1 VQEKLHGSSFFLDVM
16 TVEGEMSP
24 VTMTILV
31 LCLYLLFYR
40 FYARGFLG
48 RKIFELDGDA
58 VTPAHE
64 LRDDVDYIPTN
75 KYILFGHHYA
85 SIAGLA
91 PMLGPAIAVIWG
103 WVPALCWVVFG
114 TLMIGAVHDFSA
126 LVLSSRYK
134 GQSVGTIAYDVISPR
149 TRLLFLLVIF
159 FLVALAMGVFVLVIS
174 GLFAAPD
181 LINIPATSHPEA
193 VFPTYSLM
201 LIAMVIGFLVHKRN
215 MPVWPLISVGFVLML
230 LFTWWGLDHPITG
243 FNKDFWIWSLLIY
256 AFAASVLPV
265 WLLLQPRDFLNSLL
279 LYLALFAMLIGFFT
293 LSPDWAAPA
302 FNPNPVG
309 APPMLP
315 FLFIVIACGAVSG
328 FHGLVA
334 SGTTSKQLNKE
345 TDAPFIGY
353 GGMIGESLL
362 ALLAVLA
369 TTAGA
374 FANRSE
380 WEAFYGSWDKAVGLH
395 QKLGV
400 FIQGNAHFIE
410 QLGVPYDFAAAF
422 ISVVVVGFAM
432 TSVDTGARLLRFNI
446 QEIGNTIG
454 VKMFGNRYLA
464 TFLAVSAIGF
474 FAFFKMDG
482 KPAGLFLWT
491 LFGTTNQILA
501 GLTLLTVTIYLYRKR
516 KPIIYTLLPMLLV
529 LGATI
534 SGMIMGIA
542 GAIGKEQWT
551 VAIVGGVIF
560 LLATWV
566 LVEAL
571 LVVRK
576 VQVER
581 RQNSGDRESST

>member
-1 VQEKLHGSSFFLDVM
+1 
-16 TVEGEMSP
+16 MSP
-24 VTMTILV
+24 ITIAILV
-31 LCLYLLFYR
+31 LACYVVFYR
-40 FYARGFLG
+40 FYAKGVLG
-48 RKIFELDGDA
+48 RRIFELDAGA
-58 VTPAHE
+58 TTPAHA
-64 LRDDVDYIPTN
+64 LRDDVDYVPTN

-103 WVPALCWVVFG
+103 WVPALCWVVIG
-114 TLMIGAVHDFSA
+114 TLLIGAVHDFSA
-126 LVLSSRYK
+126 LVLSVRHGGK
-134 GQSVGTIAYDVISPR
+134 SVGTIARDVISPR

-181 LINIPATSHPEA
+181 GAHIPKTAHPEA

-201 LIAMVIGFLVHKRN
+201 LIAMVIGFLVYKRGL
-215 MPVWPLISVGFVLML
+215 PLWPMIALGFVLML
-230 LFTWWGLDHPITG
+230 VTTRIGLDLPVTG
-243 FNKDFWIWSLLIY
+243 ISAGAWTWTLLIY

-279 LYLALFAMLIGFFT
+279 LYLALFSMLLGFF
-293 LSPDWAAPA
+293 LLAPDWKAPA
-302 FNPNPVG
+302 FNPHPAG
-309 APPMLP
+309 APPILP

-334 SGTTSKQLNKE
+334 SGTTSKQLDRE
-345 TDAPFIGY
+345 TDAPFVGY
-353 GGMIGESLL
+353 VGMIGESLL

-374 FANRSE
+374 FASRAD

-400 FIQGNAHFIE
+400 FIQGNANFIH
-410 QLGVPYDFAAAF
+410 QLGVPLDYAAAF

-446 QEIGNTIG
+446 EEIAHTIG
-454 VKMFGNRYLA
+454 VPALANRWLA
-464 TFLAVSAIGF
+464 TLLAVSAIGF
-474 FAFFKMDG
+474 FAFFEVDG

-501 GLTLLTVTIYLYRKR
+501 GLTLLTVTIYLYRRR
-516 KPIIYTLLPMLLV
+516 KPVLYTLLPMLLV

-534 SGMIMGIA
+534 SGMVMGIIKA
-542 GAIGKEQWT
+542 VGKEQWA
-551 VAIVGGVIF
+551 VAAVGGVIF
-560 LLATWV
+560 LLACWV
-566 LVEAL
+566 LVEAV
-571 LVVRK
+571 LVVLRLRAD
-576 VQVER
+576 R
-581 RQNSGDRESST
+581 RAG

>member
-1 VQEKLHGSSFFLDVM
+1 
-16 TVEGEMSP
+16 MSP
-24 VTMTILV
+24 VVMAITV
-31 LCLYLLFYR
+31 LCFYMLFYR
-40 FYARGFLG
+40 FYAKGVLAK
-48 RKIFELDGDA
+48 KIFELDDSDP
-58 VTPAHE
+58 TPAHTM
-64 LRDDVDYIPTN
+64 RDDVDYIPTN
-75 KYILFGHHYA
+75 KYVLFGHHFA

-114 TLMIGAVHDFSA
+114 TLLVGAVHDFSA
-126 LVLSSRYK
+126 LVLSIRHK
-134 GQSVGTIAYDVISPR
+134 GQSVGTIARDVISPR

-181 LINIPATSHPEA
+181 AANIPATAHPEA

-201 LIAMVIGFLVHKRN
+201 LIAMVIGFLVYKKN
-215 MPVWPLISVGFVLML
+215 MPLWPMIGVGFVLML
-230 LFTWWGLDHPITG
+230 ITTRIGLDMPVTG
-243 FNKDFWIWSLLIY
+243 FSAGDWTWSLLIY
-256 AFAASVLPV
+256 AFIASVLPV

-279 LYLALFAMLIGFFT
+279 LYLALFSMLAGFFI
-293 LSPDWAAPA
+293 LSPDWVAPA
-302 FNPNPVG
+302 INPNPVG
-309 APPMLP
+309 APPMMP

-334 SGTTSKQLNKE
+334 SGTTSKQLSRE
-345 TDAPFIGY
+345 SDAPFVGY
-353 GGMIGESLL
+353 VGMVGESLL

-374 FANRSE
+374 FATRAD
-380 WEAFYGSWDKAVGLH
+380 WEAFYGSWDKAAGLH

-400 FIQGNAHFIE
+400 FIQGNANFIH
-410 QLGVPYDFAAAF
+410 QLGIPLDYAAAF

-432 TSVDTGARLLRFNI
+432 TSVDTGARLLRFNLE
-446 QEIGNTIG
+446 EIGQTLG
-454 VKMFGNRYLA
+454 VKILGNRYVA
-464 TFLAVSAIGF
+464 TALAVAAIGF

-501 GLTLLTVTIYLYRKR
+501 GLTLLTVTIYLYRKK
-516 KPIIYTLLPMLLV
+516 KPILYTLLPMLLV

-534 SGMIMGIA
+534 SGMVMGIVK
-542 GAIGKEQWT
+542 AIGKDQWT
-551 VAIVGGVIF
+551 VAAVGAVIF
-560 LLATWV
+560 ILAGWV

-571 LVVRK
+571 IVVKK
-576 VQVER
+576 VRAER
-581 RQNSGDRESST
+581 AGTK

>member
-1 VQEKLHGSSFFLDVM
+1 M
-16 TVEGEMSP
+16 TP
-24 VTMTILV
+24 VTMAILV
-31 LCLYLLFYR
+31 LCLYVLFYR
-40 FYARGFLG
+40 FYAKAVLA
-48 RKIFELDGDA
+48 RKIFELDENA

-64 LRDDVDYIPTN
+64 MRDDVDYVPAN

-114 TLMIGAVHDFSA
+114 TLLIGAVHDFSA
-126 LVLSSRYK
+126 LVLSVRHK
-134 GQSVGTIAYDVISPR
+134 GQSMGTIARDVISPR

-181 LINIPATSHPEA
+181 AASIPATAHPEA

-201 LIAMVIGFLVHKRN
+201 LIAMVIGFLVYKKN
-215 MPVWPLISVGFVLML
+215 LPVWPLIGAGFVMML
-230 LFTWWGLDHPITG
+230 LTTWIGLDMPITG
-243 FNKDFWIWSLLIY
+243 FSASDWTWTLLIY

-279 LYLALFAMLIGFFT
+279 LYLALFAMLAGFFVMD
-293 LSPDWAAPA
+293 PDWVAPA
-302 FNPNPVG
+302 FNPEPEG
-309 APPMLP
+309 APPIMP

-334 SGTTSKQLNKE
+334 SGTTAKQLNKE
-345 TDAPFIGY
+345 TDAPFVGY
-353 GGMIGESLL
+353 VGMIGESLL

-374 FANRSE
+374 FSSRTE

-400 FIQGNAHFIE
+400 FIQGNANFIH
-410 QLGVPYDFAAAF
+410 QLGVPLDYAAAF

-432 TSVDTGARLLRFNI
+432 TSVDTGARLLRFNL
-446 QEIGNTIG
+446 QEIGQAIG
-454 VKMFGNRYLA
+454 VKAFSNRYLA
-464 TFLAVSAIGF
+464 TFLAVFAIGF

-501 GLTLLTVTIYLYRKR
+501 GLTLLTVTIYLYRKK
-516 KPIIYTLLPMLLV
+516 KPILYTLLPMLLV

-534 SGMIMGIA
+534 SGMVMGISK
-542 GAIGKEQWT
+542 AIGNEQWT

-560 LLATWV
+560 ALAAWV
-566 LVEAL
+566 LIEAL
-571 LVVRK
+571 IVVRK
-576 VQVER
+576 VQKER
-581 RQNSGDRESST
+581 KIEEKVSARKE

>member
-1 VQEKLHGSSFFLDVM
+1 M
-16 TVEGEMSP
+16 TP
-24 VTMTILV
+24 VTMAILV

-40 FYARGFLG
+40 FYAKGFLG
-48 RKIFELDGDA
+48 RKIFELKENA

-64 LRDDVDYIPTN
+64 LRDDVDYVPTN

-103 WVPALCWVVFG
+103 WIPALCWVVFG
-114 TLMIGAVHDFSA
+114 TLLVGAVHDFSA
-126 LVLSSRYK
+126 LVLSVRHK
-134 GQSVGTIAYDVISPR
+134 GQSVGTIARDVISPR

-181 LINIPATSHPEA
+181 IANIAKTSHPEA

-201 LIAMVIGFLVHKRN
+201 LIAMVIGFLVYKKN
-215 MPVWPLISVGFVLML
+215 LPVWPLISIGFVLML
-230 LFTWWGLDHPITG
+230 LFTWWGLNHPITG
-243 FNKDFWIWSLLIY
+243 FGKDFWIWSLLIY
-256 AFAASVLPV
+256 AFAASILPV

-279 LYLALFAMLIGFFT
+279 LYLALFLMLIGFFV
-293 LSPDWAAPA
+293 LSPDWVAPA
-302 FNPNPVG
+302 MNPNPEG

-334 SGTTSKQLNKE
+334 SGTTSKQLNRE

-353 GGMIGESLL
+353 AGMIGESLL

-374 FANRSE
+374 FATRAD
-380 WEAFYGSWDKAVGLH
+380 WESFYGSWDKAVGLH

-400 FIQGNAHFIE
+400 FIQGNANFIH
-410 QLGVPYDFAAAF
+410 QLGVPVDFAAAF

-432 TSVDTGARLLRFNI
+432 TSVDTGARLLRFNV

-454 VKMFGNRYLA
+454 VNLLENRYLA
-464 TFLAVSAIGF
+464 TLIAVFAMGF
-474 FAFFKMDG
+474 FAFFEVDG

-501 GLTLLTVTIYLYRKR
+501 GLTLLTVTIYLYRKK
-516 KPIIYTLLPMLLV
+516 KPILYTLLPMLLV
-529 LGATI
+529 LGTTI
-534 SGMIMGIA
+534 TGMVMGIFS
-542 GAIGKEQWT
+542 AIGKAQWA
-551 VAIVGGVIF
+551 VASVGTVIF
-560 LLATWV
+560 LLAMWV
-566 LVEAL
+566 LLEAL
-571 LVVRK
+571 IVVK
-576 VQVER
+576 HLWVER
-581 RQNSGDRESST
+581 KSELADTEGAQ

>member
-1 VQEKLHGSSFFLDVM
+1 
-16 TVEGEMSP
+16 MSP
-24 VTMTILV
+24 VVMAILV
-31 LCLYLLFYR
+31 LSLYVVFYR
-40 FYARGFLG
+40 FYAKGYLAK
-48 RKIFELDGDA
+48 KIFELDDA
-58 VTPAHE
+58 NQTPAHTM
-64 LRDDVDYIPTN
+64 RDDVDYVPAD
-75 KYILFGHHYA
+75 KYILFGHHFA

-114 TLMIGAVHDFSA
+114 TLLVGAVHDFSA
-126 LVLSSRYK
+126 LVLSIRHR
-134 GQSVGTIAYDVISPR
+134 GQSVGTIARDVISPR
-149 TRLLFLLVIF
+149 SRLLFLLVIF

-174 GLFAAPD
+174 GLFASPD
-181 LINIPATSHPEA
+181 AAHIPATAHPEA

-201 LIAMVIGFLVHKRN
+201 LIAMLIGFLVYKKN
-215 MPVWPLISVGFVLML
+215 LPLWPMIAVGFVLML
-230 LFTWWGLDHPITG
+230 VTTSIGLKMPITG
-243 FNKDFWIWSLLIY
+243 ISTEGWTWSLLVY
-256 AFAASVLPV
+256 AFVASVLPV

-279 LYLALFAMLIGFFT
+279 LYLALFSMLIGFFM

-302 FNPNPVG
+302 INPHPVG

-345 TDAPFIGY
+345 SDAPFVGY
-353 GGMIGESLL
+353 VGMIGESLL

-374 FANRSE
+374 FSSRTE
-380 WEAFYGSWDKAVGLH
+380 WESFYGSWDKAVGLH

-400 FIQGNAHFIE
+400 FIQGNANFIH
-410 QLGVPYDFAAAF
+410 QLGVPLDYAAAF

-432 TSVDTGARLLRFNI
+432 TSVDTGARLLRFNLE
-446 QEIGNTIG
+446 EIGQTVG
-454 VKMFGNRYLA
+454 VKVIQNRYVA
-464 TFLAVSAIGF
+464 TFLAVAAIGF

-501 GLTLLTVTIYLYRKR
+501 GLTLLTVTIYLYRRK
-516 KPIIYTLLPMLLV
+516 KPILYTMLPMLLV

-534 SGMIMGIA
+534 SGMVMGIVKA
-542 GAIGKEQWT
+542 VGNQQWT
-551 VAIVGGVIF
+551 VAAVGGVIF
-560 LLATWV
+560 LLAGWV
-566 LVEAL
+566 LIEAL
-571 LVVRK
+571 LVVK
-576 VQVER
+576 QVR
-581 RQNSGDRESST
+581 REHASQT

>member
-1 VQEKLHGSSFFLDVM
+1 MTPVVM
-16 TVEGEMSP
+16 AIT
-24 VTMTILV
+24 V
-31 LCLYLLFYR
+31 LCFYMLFYR
-40 FYARGFLG
+40 FYAKGFLAK
-48 RKIFELDGDA
+48 KIFELDDSSL
-58 VTPAHE
+58 TPAHTM
-64 LRDDVDYIPTN
+64 RDDVDYIPTN
-75 KYILFGHHYA
+75 KYVLFGHHFA

-114 TLMIGAVHDFSA
+114 TLLVGAVHDFSA
-126 LVLSSRYK
+126 LVLSIRHK
-134 GQSVGTIAYDVISPR
+134 GQSVGTIAHDVISPR

-181 LINIPATSHPEA
+181 AANIPATAHPEA

-201 LIAMVIGFLVHKRN
+201 LIAMVIGFLVYKKN
-215 MPVWPLISVGFVLML
+215 MPLWPMIAVGFVLML
-230 LFTWWGLDHPITG
+230 VTTRIGLDMPVTG
-243 FNKDFWIWSLLIY
+243 VSVGAWTWSLLIY
-256 AFAASVLPV
+256 AFIASVLPV

-279 LYLALFAMLIGFFT
+279 LYLALFSMLAGFFI
-293 LSPDWAAPA
+293 LSPDWVAPA
-302 FNPNPVG
+302 INPNPVG

-334 SGTTSKQLNKE
+334 SGTTSKQLNRE
-345 TDAPFIGY
+345 SDAPFVGY
-353 GGMIGESLL
+353 VGMVGESLL

-374 FANRSE
+374 FATRAD
-380 WEAFYGSWDKAVGLH
+380 WESFYGSWERAAGLH

-400 FIQGNAHFIE
+400 FIQGNANFIH
-410 QLGVPYDFAAAF
+410 QLGVPLDYAAAF

-432 TSVDTGARLLRFNI
+432 TSVDTGARLLRFNLE
-446 QEIGNTIG
+446 EIGQTLGIK
-454 VKMFGNRYLA
+454 VLGNRYIA
-464 TFLAVSAIGF
+464 TALAVAAIGF

-501 GLTLLTVTIYLYRKR
+501 GLTLLTVTIYLYRKK
-516 KPIIYTLLPMLLV
+516 KPILYTLLPMLLV

-534 SGMIMGIA
+534 SGMVMGIIK
-542 GAIGKEQWT
+542 AINQQQWT
-551 VAIVGGVIF
+551 VAAVGAVIF
-560 LLATWV
+560 ILAGWV
-566 LVEAL
+566 LIEAL
-571 LVVRK
+571 MVVKK
-576 VQVER
+576 VRAER
-581 RQNSGDRESST
+581 RKEESVL

>member
-1 VQEKLHGSSFFLDVM
+1 MTPVVM
-16 TVEGEMSP
+16 AV
-24 VTMTILV
+24 IV
-31 LCLYLLFYR
+31 LCLYVLFYR
-40 FYARGFLG
+40 FYAKGLLG
-48 RKIFELDGDA
+48 RKIFELSSA
-58 VTPAHE
+58 AQTPAHA
-64 LRDDVDYIPTN
+64 LRDDVDYVPTN

-114 TLMIGAVHDFSA
+114 TLLIGAVHDFSA
-126 LVLSSRYK
+126 LVLSSRHQ
-134 GQSVGTIAYDVISPR
+134 GRSIGTIARDVISPR

-181 LINIPATSHPEA
+181 RAHIPSTAHPEA

-201 LIAMVIGFLVHKRN
+201 LIAMLIGFLVFKREL
-215 MPVWPLISVGFVLML
+215 PLWPMIALGFVLML
-230 LFTWWGLDHPITG
+230 VTTRIGLDLPVTG
-243 FNKDFWIWSLLIY
+243 ISAHTWTWTLLLY

-279 LYLALFAMLIGFFT
+279 LYLALFSMLIGFFL

-302 FNPNPVG
+302 VNPHPAG
-309 APPMLP
+309 APPILP

-334 SGTTSKQLNKE
+334 SGTTSKQLNRE
-345 TDAPFIGY
+345 TDAPFVGY
-353 GGMIGESLL
+353 TGMIGESLL

-374 FANRSE
+374 FASRAE
-380 WEAFYGSWDKAVGLH
+380 WESFYGSWEKAVGLH

-400 FIQGNAHFIE
+400 FIQGNANFIH
-410 QLGVPYDFAAAF
+410 QLGVPLDYAAAF

-446 QEIGNTIG
+446 EEIADTLGIHSL
-454 VKMFGNRYLA
+454 KNRYLSTA
-464 TFLAVSAIGF
+464 LAVAAIGF
-474 FAFFKMDG
+474 FAFFEVDG

-501 GLTLLTVTIYLYRKR
+501 GLTLLTVTIYLYRKK
-516 KPIIYTLLPMLLV
+516 KPIVYTLLPMLLV
-529 LGATI
+529 LAATI
-534 SGMIMGIA
+534 SGMVMGVFKA
-542 GAIGKEQWT
+542 VSDGQWT
-551 VAIVGGVIF
+551 VACVGAIIF
-560 LLATWV
+560 LLAVWV

-571 LVVRK
+571 LVVRR
-576 VQVER
+576 VSGL
-581 RQNSGDRESST
+581 RQEN

>member
-1 VQEKLHGSSFFLDVM
+1 M
-16 TVEGEMSP
+16 TP
-24 VTMTILV
+24 VTMAVLV

-40 FYARGFLG
+40 FYAKGLLG
-48 RKIFELDGDA
+48 KRVFELSDA
-58 VTPAHE
+58 QMTPAHE
-64 LRDDVDYIPTN
+64 LRDGIDYVPAN
-75 KYILFGHHYA
+75 RYILFGHHYA

-114 TLMIGAVHDFSA
+114 TLLIGAVHDFSA
-126 LVLSSRYK
+126 LVLSSRHK
-134 GQSVGTIAYDVISPR
+134 GKSVGTIAYDVISPR

-159 FLVALAMGVFVLVIS
+159 FLVALAMGVFVLVIA

-181 LINIPATSHPEA
+181 ATSIPPTSHPEA
-193 VFPTYSLM
+193 IFPTYSLM
-201 LIAMVIGFLVHKRN
+201 LIAMVIGFLVYKKE
-215 MPVWPLISVGFVLML
+215 MPVWPLIGVGFVVML
-230 LFTWWGLDHPITG
+230 LFTWWGLSTPVTG
-243 FNKDFWIWSLLIY
+243 FDAGFWKWTLLIY

-279 LYLALFAMLIGFFT
+279 LYLALFSMLIGFFI

-302 FNPNPVG
+302 INPEPVG

-334 SGTTSKQLNKE
+334 SGTTSKQLDRE
-345 TDAPFIGY
+345 SDAPFIGY
-353 GGMIGESLL
+353 VGMIGESLL

-374 FANRSE
+374 FTTRAD
-380 WEAFYGSWDKAVGLH
+380 WESFYGSWDKAVGLH

-400 FIQGNAHFIE
+400 FIQGNANFIS

-432 TSVDTGARLLRFNI
+432 TSVDTGARLLRFNV
-446 QEIGNTIG
+446 QEISGTIG
-454 VKMFGNRYLA
+454 VEFLGNRYVA
-464 TFLAVSAIGF
+464 TAIAVFAIGF
-474 FAFFKMDG
+474 FAFFEVDG
-482 KPAGLFLWT
+482 RPAGLFLWT

-501 GLTLLTVTIYLYRKR
+501 GLTLLTVTIYLYRKK
-516 KPIIYTLLPMLLV
+516 KPILYTLAPMLLV
-529 LGATI
+529 LGTT
-534 SGMIMGIA
+534 IA
-542 GAIGKEQWT
+542 GMVMGVLGAVGKGQWT
-551 VAIVGGVIF
+551 VAIVGGAIF
-560 LLATWV
+560 LLACWV

-571 LVVRK
+571 LVVKQVQAERK
-576 VQVER
+576 
-581 RQNSGDRESST
+581 SDTESEVGR

>member
-1 VQEKLHGSSFFLDVM
+1 
-16 TVEGEMSP
+16 MSP
-24 VTMTILV
+24 VVMAILV
-31 LCLYLLFYR
+31 LSLYVVFYR
-40 FYARGFLG
+40 FYAKGYLA
-48 RKIFELDGDA
+48 RKIFELDDA
-58 VTPAHE
+58 NQTPAHTM
-64 LRDDVDYIPTN
+64 RDDVDYVPAN
-75 KYILFGHHYA
+75 KYILFGHHFA

-114 TLMIGAVHDFSA
+114 TLLVGAVHDFSA
-126 LVLSSRYK
+126 LVLSIRHR
-134 GQSVGTIAYDVISPR
+134 GQSVGTIARDVISPR

-174 GLFAAPD
+174 GLFASPD
-181 LINIPATSHPEA
+181 AAHIPATAHPEA

-201 LIAMVIGFLVHKRN
+201 LIAMLIGFFVYKKNL
-215 MPVWPLISVGFVLML
+215 PLWPMIAAGFVLML
-230 LFTWWGLDHPITG
+230 ATTAIGLKMPITG
-243 FNKDFWIWSLLIY
+243 FTAGEWTWSLLVY
-256 AFAASVLPV
+256 AFVASVLPV

-279 LYLALFAMLIGFFT
+279 LYLALFSMLIGFFM

-302 FNPNPVG
+302 INPHPVG

-334 SGTTSKQLNKE
+334 SGTTSKQLNRE
-345 TDAPFIGY
+345 SDAPFVGY
-353 GGMIGESLL
+353 VGMIGESLL

-374 FANRSE
+374 FSSRTE
-380 WEAFYGSWDKAVGLH
+380 WESFYGSWDKAVGLH

-400 FIQGNAHFIE
+400 FIQGNANFIH
-410 QLGVPYDFAAAF
+410 QLGVPLDYAAAF

-432 TSVDTGARLLRFNI
+432 TSVDTGARLLRFNLE
-446 QEIGNTIG
+446 EIGQTIG
-454 VKMFGNRYLA
+454 VKVIQNRYVA
-464 TFLAVSAIGF
+464 TFLAVAAIGF

-501 GLTLLTVTIYLYRKR
+501 GLTLLTVTIYLYRRK
-516 KPIIYTLLPMLLV
+516 KPILYTMLPMLLV

-534 SGMIMGIA
+534 SGMVMGILKA
-542 GAIGKEQWT
+542 VGNQQWT
-551 VAIVGGVIF
+551 VAAVGGVIF
-560 LLATWV
+560 LLAGWV
-566 LVEAL
+566 LIEAL
-571 LVVRK
+571 LVVK
-576 VQVER
+576 QV
-581 RQNSGDRESST
+581 RQEHASQT

>member
-1 VQEKLHGSSFFLDVM
+1 
-16 TVEGEMSP
+16 MSP
-24 VTMTILV
+24 VVMAILV
-31 LCLYLLFYR
+31 LSLYLVFYR
-40 FYARGFLG
+40 FYAKGFLG
-48 RKIFELDGDA
+48 AKIFELADA
-58 VTPAHE
+58 QPTPAHSM
-64 LRDDVDYIPTN
+64 RDDVDYVPTN
-75 KYILFGHHYA
+75 KYILFGHHFA

-114 TLMIGAVHDFSA
+114 TLLVGAVHDFSA
-126 LVLSSRYK
+126 LVLSIRHR
-134 GQSVGTIAYDVISPR
+134 GQSVGSIASDVISPR

-181 LINIPATSHPEA
+181 LAHIPATAHPEA

-201 LIAMVIGFLVHKRN
+201 LIAMLIGFLVYKKN
-215 MPVWPLISVGFVLML
+215 LPLWPMIALGFVLML
-230 LFTWWGLDHPITG
+230 VTTAIGLKMPITG
-243 FNKDFWIWSLLIY
+243 VTAAIWTWSLLIY
-256 AFAASVLPV
+256 AFVASVLPV

-279 LYLALFAMLIGFFT
+279 LYLALFSMLIGFFM

-302 FNPNPVG
+302 INPNPVG

-334 SGTTSKQLNKE
+334 SGTTSKQLNRE
-345 TDAPFIGY
+345 SDAPFVGY
-353 GGMIGESLL
+353 VGMIGESLL

-374 FANRSE
+374 FSSRAD
-380 WEAFYGSWDKAVGLH
+380 WESFYGSWDKAVGLH

-400 FIQGNAHFIE
+400 FIQGNANFIH
-410 QLGVPYDFAAAF
+410 QLGVPVDYAAAF

-432 TSVDTGARLLRFNI
+432 TSVDTGARLLRFNLE
-446 QEIGNTIG
+446 EIGQTIG
-454 VKMFGNRYLA
+454 VKVIRNRYVA
-464 TFLAVSAIGF
+464 TFLAVAAIGF

-501 GLTLLTVTIYLYRKR
+501 GLTLLTVTIYLYRKK
-516 KPIIYTLLPMLLV
+516 KPILYTLLPMLLV

-534 SGMIMGIA
+534 AGMLMGVVK
-542 GAIGKEQWT
+542 AIGNGQWT
-551 VAIVGGVIF
+551 VAAVGAVIF
-560 LLATWV
+560 VLAGWV
-566 LVEAL
+566 LIEAL
-571 LVVRK
+571 LVVRT
-576 VQVER
+576 VRQER
-581 RQNSGDRESST
+581 RVRQ

>member
-1 VQEKLHGSSFFLDVM
+1 
-16 TVEGEMSP
+16 MSP
-24 VTMTILV
+24 VVMAIVV

-40 FYARGFLG
+40 FYAKNILARN
-48 RKIFELDGDA
+48 IFELNDDA
-58 VTPAHE
+58 ATPAHT
-64 LRDDVDYIPTN
+64 LCDDIDYVPTN
-75 KYILFGHHYA
+75 KYVLFGHHFA

-114 TLMIGAVHDFSA
+114 TLLVGAVHDFSA
-126 LVLSSRYK
+126 LVLSIRHK
-134 GQSVGTIAYDVISPR
+134 GQSMGTIARDVISPR

-181 LINIPATSHPEA
+181 AANIPATAHPEA

-201 LIAMVIGFLVHKRN
+201 LIAMVIGFLVHKKN
-215 MPVWPLISVGFVLML
+215 MPLWPMIGVGFVLML
-230 LFTWWGLDHPITG
+230 ITTSIGLGMPITG
-243 FNKDFWIWSLLIY
+243 VTAREWTWSLLIY
-256 AFAASVLPV
+256 AFIASILPV

-279 LYLALFAMLIGFFT
+279 LYLALFAMLAGFFL

-302 FNPNPVG
+302 VNLHPVG

-345 TDAPFIGY
+345 SDAPFVGYIG
-353 GGMIGESLL
+353 MVGESLL

-374 FANRSE
+374 FSSRAD
-380 WEAFYGSWDKAVGLH
+380 WESFYGSWDKAVGLH
-395 QKLGV
+395 QKLGI
-400 FIQGNAHFIE
+400 FIQGNANFIH
-410 QLGVPYDFAAAF
+410 QLGVPLDYAAAF

-432 TSVDTGARLLRFNI
+432 TSVDTGARLLRFNLE
-446 QEIGNTIG
+446 EIGNTLGIK
-454 VKMFGNRYLA
+454 VLSNRYLA
-464 TFLAVSAIGF
+464 TTLAVGAIGF
-474 FAFFKMDG
+474 FAFFEVNG

-491 LFGTTNQILA
+491 LFGTTNQVLA
-501 GLTLLTVTIYLYRKR
+501 GLTLLTVTIYLYRKK
-516 KPIIYTLLPMLLV
+516 KPVLYILLPMLLV

-534 SGMIMGIA
+534 SGMVMGVIKA
-542 GAIGKEQWT
+542 VGKEQWA
-551 VAIVGGVIF
+551 VASVGTTIL
-560 LLATWV
+560 LLALWV
-566 LVEAL
+566 LIEAL
-571 LVVRK
+571 LVVRR
-576 VQVER
+576 VNTER
-581 RQNSGDRESST
+581 RQPST

>member
-1 VQEKLHGSSFFLDVM
+1 
-16 TVEGEMSP
+16 MSP
-24 VTMTILV
+24 VVMAILV
-31 LCLYLLFYR
+31 LSLYVVFYR
-40 FYARGFLG
+40 FYAKRVLARRVFALS
-48 RKIFELDGDA
+48 DA
-58 VTPAHE
+58 VPTPAHS
-64 LRDDVDYIPTN
+64 LRDDVDYVPTN
-75 KYILFGHHYA
+75 RFILFGHHYA

-114 TLMIGAVHDFSA
+114 TLLIGAVHDFSA
-126 LVLSSRYK
+126 LVLSSRHQ
-134 GQSVGTIAYDVISPR
+134 GQSVGTIARDVISPR

-181 LINIPATSHPEA
+181 AAHIPATAHPEA

-201 LIAMVIGFLVHKRN
+201 LIAMVIGYLVYKRN
-215 MPVWPLISVGFVLML
+215 MPMWPMIAAGFVLML
-230 LFTWWGLDHPITG
+230 LTTWWGLSMPVTG
-243 FNKDFWIWSLLIY
+243 VSAGTWTWSLLVY
-256 AFAASVLPV
+256 AFCASVLPV

-279 LYLALFAMLIGFFT
+279 LYLAIFSMLAGFFI

-302 FNPNPVG
+302 INPHPAG
-309 APPMLP
+309 APPLLP

-334 SGTTSKQLNKE
+334 SGTTSKQLDKE

-374 FANRSE
+374 FATRAD

-400 FIQGNAHFIE
+400 FIQGNANFIH
-410 QLGVPYDFAAAF
+410 QLGVPLDFAAAF

-446 QEIGNTIG
+446 EEIGQTLG
-454 VKMFGNRYLA
+454 VRVLGNRYLA

-474 FAFFKMDG
+474 FAFFKVDG

-491 LFGTTNQILA
+491 LFGTTNQVLA

-516 KPIIYTLLPMLLV
+516 KPILYTLLPMLLV
-529 LGATI
+529 LSTTI
-534 SGMIMGIA
+534 ASMLMGVA
-542 GAIGKEQWT
+542 EAVGKAQWT
-551 VAIVGGVIF
+551 VAIVGGAIL
-560 LLATWV
+560 LLALWV
-566 LVEAL
+566 LFEAL
-571 LVVRK
+571 LVVR
-576 VQVER
+576 R
-581 RQNSGDRESST
+581 IRAGYRLANHQNVSEGGG